1 MKTLIKNAHILTMD
15 DAMNVYENGAIEI
28 ADGKITHV
36 GTEPT
41 NADSYFNTV
50 IDAGGSL
57 VTPGLHNA
65 HTHSPSNVIK
75 AVYDLAF
82 HAIGMWYIHAWTVN
96 RTPEEIRTSTFLGCV
111 EMLKTGAIGCLDHS
125 PVTGS
130 VDYLPGGGADID
142 PIAEAYLQAKMKAAI
157 AISITDHEYSD
168 IIPVDKAKID
178 ADFERRI
185 RDCFAKPLPV
195 DQTMELCES
204 SVRKWHGHSGKLQIM
219 LGPTSPLRCS
229 RGMLTAVRQMADKHN
244 IGVHTHLLESKVQ
257 AELMQRRF
265 GQTMVRML
273 DELGLLNERF
283 SGAHTIW
290 VTDDDIRLLGE
301 RKVSAVHNVGSNLRG
316 SAGVSPVYKLLQAG
330 CNVGLGADGSSSNGS
345 QNMFTLTRLALAVH
359 RIGEA
364 NMDKWLTTPDIMR
377 MVTRNGARA
386 ELIDRTSGTL
396 EVGKQAD
403 LVIYDLD
410 SVWLTP
416 MNDPYRLLAWCDNG
430 SSVDTV
436 LIDGEVVVEHG
447 RVLTVDE
454 AQVKQDAREMV
465 RAIPVRNK
473 EIFRVIEEITPILAE
488 EHKQRF
494 AAK

>member
-15 DAMNVYENGAIEI
+15 DAMNVYENGVIEI

-36 GTEPT
+36 GPAAT

-50 IDAGGSL
+50 IDAAGRL

-96 RTPEEIRTSTFLGCV
+96 RTPEEIRTSTLLGCV
-111 EMLKTGAIGCLDHS
+111 EMLKTGAIGCIDHS

-168 IIPVDKAKID
+168 IIPVDKERID

-195 DQTMELCES
+195 DTTMELCEAS
-204 SVRKWHGHSGKLQIM
+204 IRKWHGHSDKLQIM

-229 RGMLTAVRQMADKHN
+229 REMLQAVRKMADEHG
-244 IGVHTHLLESKVQ
+244 IGVHTHVLESKVQ
-257 AELMQRRF
+257 AELMQRRH
-265 GQTMVRML
+265 GQTMVEML
-273 DELGLLNERF
+273 DDIGLLTERF

-290 VTDDDIRLLGE
+290 VTDDDIRRLGE

-316 SAGVSPVYKLLQAG
+316 SAGVSPVHKLLQAG

-364 NMDKWLTTPDIMR
+364 NMDKWLTTQDIMR
-377 MVTRNGARA
+377 MVTRNGAKA
-386 ELIDRTSGTL
+386 ALLGRTSGTL
-396 EVGKQAD
+396 EAGKQAD
-403 LVIYDLD
+403 LVLYDIN

-416 MNDPYRLLAWCDNG
+416 LNDPYRLLAWCDNG

-436 LIDGEVVVEHG
+436 LIDGEVAVENG
-447 RVLTVDE
+447 KVLTVDAE
-454 AQVKQDAREMV
+454 QVKKDAREMV
-465 RAIPVRNK
+465 RAIPIRNR

-488 EHKQRF
+488 EHKKRF
-494 AAK
+494 AAQ